1 MREFV
6 FGILFYIRCLVF
18 DDTKFYLVSCQ
29 IDFIITK
36 LKTTKSLFVTILG
49 VLVDLPSILED
60 TPSVAKITT
69 ILKDTSFKFS

>member
-1 MREFV
+1 M